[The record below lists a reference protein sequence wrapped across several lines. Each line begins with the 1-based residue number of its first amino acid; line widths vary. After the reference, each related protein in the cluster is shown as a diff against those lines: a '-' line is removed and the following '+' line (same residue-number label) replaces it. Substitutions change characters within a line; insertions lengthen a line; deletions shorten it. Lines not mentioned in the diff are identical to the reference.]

1 LKGYW
6 QLNNKRYSKES
17 DLLRLR
23 LETGERF
30 KQFRIKV
37 DKTQNE
43 VATKLGKSNSWLS
56 SVENGEHNLL
66 IPDLLLLCE
75 YYGVSPS
82 YFLDQESSVF
92 GSNSIGNLDP
102 TELTQLFFNKMN
114 SILPVQVPIYMQS
127 EYIYGEDIKPFDY
140 VFWSR
145 QRIATRE
152 IIGVQ
157 AQTNNMVQN
166 PYQSIFA
173 NDRVIFQINTPMRV
187 GVGAIW
193 SFQRKGFENTN
204 GLSIVEIKR
213 KKNQW
218 FYYNSGCPEDMPLQE
233 SQYIGMAI
241 HKNSTTGFE
250 NINPLWQ
257 GFEPKDHTL
266 KLDSE
271 IKAKITKEDN
281 WIKENLRIFK

>member
-1 LKGYW
+1 MKGYW

-102 TELTQLFFNKMN
+102 TEYYYQKVGNDGSAGAFAYL
-114 SILPVQVPIYMQS
+114 V
-127 EYIYGEDIKPFDY
+127 
-140 VFWSR
+140 VF
-145 QRIATRE
+145 
-152 IIGVQ
+152 
-157 AQTNNMVQN
+157 
-166 PYQSIFA
+166 
-173 NDRVIFQINTPMRV
+173 
-187 GVGAIW
+187 
-193 SFQRKGFENTN
+193 
-204 GLSIVEIKR
+204 
-213 KKNQW
+213 
-218 FYYNSGCPEDMPLQE
+218 
-233 SQYIGMAI
+233 
-241 HKNSTTGFE
+241 
-250 NINPLWQ
+250 
-257 GFEPKDHTL
+257 L
-266 KLDSE
+266 K
-271 IKAKITKEDN
+271 T
-281 WIKENLRIFK
+281 